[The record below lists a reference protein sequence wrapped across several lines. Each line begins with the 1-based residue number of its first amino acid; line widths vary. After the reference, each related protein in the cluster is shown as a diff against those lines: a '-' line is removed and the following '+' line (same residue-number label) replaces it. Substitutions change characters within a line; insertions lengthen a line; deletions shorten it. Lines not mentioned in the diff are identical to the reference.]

1 MTGEIT
7 GKYYMD
13 GTPLTPFPPEDSKP
27 LPKNDTK
34 NKENPDDL
42 TVGISMITGKF
53 FDFDTS
59 RFDADPTPARTTK
72 QIIEGLN
79 PNRKKPT

>member
-13 GTPLTPFPPEDSKP
+13 GAPLTPFPSEDSKP
-27 LPKNDTK
+27 ISNETD
-34 NKENPDDL
+34 NEENSETL
-42 TVGISMITGKF
+42 TVGISMITGEF

-72 QIIEGLN
+72 QIIEGMN
-79 PNRKKPT
+79 PNRKKGDT